1 MYGIKWESKIT
12 GYVGQ
17 GQCVYTK
24 HDVQKICN
32 KYNVKHSNIEY
43 EVISDKE

>member
-24 HDVQKICN
+24 DEVQEFCDICN
-32 KYNVKHSNIEY
+32 TKYPDIKH
-43 EVISDKE
+43 EVMEDK